1 MKLYTLYAPNFDHDA
16 IGYIGGS
23 VLTRLLSHPLR
34 DAFHL
39 TILVRSQAK
48 VSQLCAMG
56 IRAVLGSNADLGL
69 LRELAGDADLVIAC
83 VS

>member
-1 MKLYTLYAPNFDHDA
+1 MIAT
-16 IGYIGGS
+16 GYIGGS

-39 TILVRSQAK
+39 TVLVRSRIKA
-48 VSQLCAMG
+48 SQLCAMG
-56 IRAVLGSNADLGL
+56 IRAILGYNADLGL
-69 LRELAGDADLVIAC
+69 LKELAGDADLVIAC

>member
-1 MKLYTLYAPNFDHDA
+1 MKLYALSSYAEFDT

-23 VLTRLLSHPLR
+23 ILTRLLSHPLR

-39 TILVRSQAK
+39 TVLVRSQTKA
-48 VSQLCAMG
+48 SQLGALG
-56 IRAVLGSNADLGL
+56 IRAILGSNADLGL
-69 LRELAGDADLVIAC
+69 LKELAGEADLVIAC